1 MEMSHN
7 KCLNSDSSL
16 GDFHLL
22 SVVCLLQ
29 LFFPGIM
36 WGKTGT
42 CTYFG
47 DSGVKGSGK
56 VVGLAAEHK
65 GAWVII
71 DLGMTLKA
79 EEKRSTFC
87 NSYFQIGSL
96 NASITTGNTH

>member
-1 MEMSHN
+1 M
-7 KCLNSDSSL
+7 
-16 GDFHLL
+16 
-22 SVVCLLQ
+22 
-29 LFFPGIM
+29 
-36 WGKTGT
+36 GKTCT

-71 DLGMTLKA
+71 DLGITLMA

-87 NSYFQIGSL
+87 NS
-96 NASITTGNTH
+96 